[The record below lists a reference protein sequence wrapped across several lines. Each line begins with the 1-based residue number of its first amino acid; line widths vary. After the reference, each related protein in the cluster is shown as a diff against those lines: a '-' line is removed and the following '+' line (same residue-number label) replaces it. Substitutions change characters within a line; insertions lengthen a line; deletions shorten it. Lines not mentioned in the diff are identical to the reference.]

1 MLRLLISP
9 RAILDLIEIWNYVA
23 DDSEEHADISIDKLN
38 EAIEKLPRN
47 PGMSRQRD
55 ELPRRCEVSR
65 FSAMLSFI
73 VAIQVASR
81 LSASSTAHVTCRAV
95 LSESVRTL
103 TRSSHRQ
110 LAMRVASARMAA
122 CLN

>member
-1 MLRLLISP
+1 MPRLFITP
-9 RAILDLIEIWNYVA
+9 RAILDLIEIWNYIA
-23 DDSEEHADISIDKLN
+23 DESEECADISIDKLN
-38 EAIEKLPRN
+38 EAMEKLRRN
-47 PGMSRQRD
+47 PGMRVSAMNW
-55 ELPRRCEVSR
+55 LICEVSR
-65 FSAMLSFI
+65 FSAMLFFI

-81 LSASSTAHVTCRAV
+81 LSASSTAHVTYRAV

>member
-65 FSAMLSFI
+65 FSAMLFFI
-73 VAIQVASR
+73 VAIQVPSR
-81 LSASSTAHVTCRAV
+81 LSAFSTAHATWRAV
-95 LSESVRTL
+95 LSDAVRTV
-103 TRSSHRQ
+103 TRSSEIDPLPR
-110 LAMRVASARMAA
+110 LTS
-122 CLN
+122 